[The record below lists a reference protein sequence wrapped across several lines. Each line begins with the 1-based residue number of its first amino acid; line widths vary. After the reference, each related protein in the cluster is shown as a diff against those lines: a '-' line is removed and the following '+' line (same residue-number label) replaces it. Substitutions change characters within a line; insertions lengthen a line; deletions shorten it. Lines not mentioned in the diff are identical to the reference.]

1 MRTTATINVEL
12 VKLGQVDNI
21 QVPSGITVSEFKYMN
36 GLSNYIKILDSN
48 GNLLKNEDTIMEN
61 CTLFMSAPKKNA

>member
-21 QVPSGITVSEFKYMN
+21 QVPSGITVSEFKSMN

-48 GNLLKNEDTIMEN
+48 GNLLNNEDTIMEN

>member
-21 QVPSGITVSEFKYMN
+21 QVPCGITVSEFKSMN
-36 GLSNYIKILDSN
+36 GLTN
-48 GNLLKNEDTIMEN
+48 
-61 CTLFMSAPKKNA
+61 